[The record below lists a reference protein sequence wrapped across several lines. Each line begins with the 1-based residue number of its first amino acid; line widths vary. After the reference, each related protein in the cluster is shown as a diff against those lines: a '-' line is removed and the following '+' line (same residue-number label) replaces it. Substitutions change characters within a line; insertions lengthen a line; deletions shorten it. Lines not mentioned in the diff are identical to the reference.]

1 MEFVSG
7 IELARRFYAEA
18 IRPLLDRA
26 FPGLPHATALI
37 GPGSEI
43 LGFDTARSTDHDW
56 GPRAQLFCSPTDLKR
71 HGPELEGLLAGL
83 PDTFAG
89 WPRERPVE
97 VTEVGDWCRA
107 RLAFDPRDG
116 ITVADWLATP
126 TQLLAE
132 ATGGAVFHDDLG
144 SLTAV
149 RDSLRWYPDDVWRY
163 VLAAQWARIGEEEP
177 FVGRCA
183 ETGDELGS
191 AVLAAR
197 LARDV
202 MRLCLLMARRYPPYS
217 KWLGTA
223 FARLPGVEPIRQAL
237 TGALAAGWHNREDL
251 LCTAYEAVAGWHNAL
266 GLTAPVDPS
275 VRQFHDRPF
284 LVLDAFR
291 FAEALQA
298 TITDRALRT
307 APLVGAVDQFADNT
321 AVLSHPQRAHS
332 LTVLTQPPVLT

>member
-1 MEFVSG
+1 MEFLPG

-26 FPGLPHATALI
+26 FPGLPHAAALI
-37 GPGSEI
+37 GPGSEV

-56 GPRAQLFCSPTDLKR
+56 GPRAQLFCSPTDPRR
-71 HGPELEGLLAGL
+71 HGPEPDALLAGL

-89 WPRERPVE
+89 WRRVRPVQ
-97 VTEVGDWCRA
+97 VTEVGEWCRA

-116 ITVADWLATP
+116 ITTADWLATP

-132 ATGGAVFHDDLG
+132 ATAGAVFHDDLG
-144 SLTAV
+144 ELTAV
-149 RDSLRWYPDDVWRY
+149 RESLHWYPDDVWRY

-183 ETGDELGS
+183 ETGDDLGS

-223 FARLPGVEPIRQAL
+223 FARLPGAEPIRQAL
-237 TGALAAGWHNREDL
+237 TAALAAGCPEREER
-251 LCTAYEAVAGWHNAL
+251 LCTAYEAAAGWHNAL

-284 LVLDAFR
+284 LVLDASR

-298 TITDRALRT
+298 TITDPALR
-307 APLVGAVDQFADNT
+307 AMPLAGAVDQFADNT
-321 AVLSHPQRAHS
+321 YVLSHPQRAHS
-332 LTVLTQPPVLT
+332 LTHGAGS